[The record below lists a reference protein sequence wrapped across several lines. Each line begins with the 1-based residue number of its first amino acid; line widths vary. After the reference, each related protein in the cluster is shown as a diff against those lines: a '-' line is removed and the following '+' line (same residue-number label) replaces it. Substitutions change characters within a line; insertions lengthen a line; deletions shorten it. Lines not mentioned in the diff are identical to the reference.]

1 MQAFTPDASSAR
13 LRVAWTGPVGDVRGG
28 GAAPLGGL
36 LLQGLLDQGAEVDIY
51 TPDRP
56 EQVPEAFREHPRVEV
71 VSVENPWQWNRWYS
85 KKRVVAFASSSLAR
99 SAVHGLLGLR
109 MVQRHRRRPY
119 ACIFQFSQTELF
131 TMGWLKRALPPIV
144 VHPCTTAAGE
154 LRWHRREESY
164 ARKHETWLHHRFV
177 RSFLTFRAR
186 VQRRELRKPT
196 LIVGPSE
203 VFNRHMC
210 ADYGIDPACT
220 RVLRHPLNLDRFPE
234 RERPARPEQRVVLLY
249 AARLSTRK
257 GLELITE
264 LSNRLADDAE
274 HVQIMVVG
282 GPSMWSDYS
291 PHLRDLNPAVA
302 NYAGSLGSDAMP
314 ALYQMVGAVLIPSH
328 YEPGSLVAGE
338 ALASGLPIVAS
349 DEVGPA
355 EVLDPDC
362 CRVFPSGDI
371 DAFEAAV
378 RKLVAELR
386 EGAAPRIGAIARRE
400 AATVLSP
407 ERLGG
412 VLYSILIEASG
423 RHELAAAG
431 EVEAD
436 GRPDL
441 VSPAVR

>member
-1 MQAFTPDASSAR
+1 MRSSDPDAASAR

-71 VSVENPWQWNRWYS
+71 VSVENPWRWDRWYS
-85 KKRVVAFASSSLAR
+85 RKRAVAFASSSLAR
-99 SAVHGLLGLR
+99 SAVHGLLGLQ
-109 MVQRHRRRPY
+109 MVRRHRRRPY
-119 ACIFQFSQTELF
+119 SCIFQFSQTELF
-131 TMGWLKRALPPIV
+131 TMGWLSRALPPIV

-154 LRWHRREESY
+154 LRWHRREEAY
-164 ARKHETWLHHRFV
+164 ARGHETWVHHRFV
-177 RSFLTFRAR
+177 RSFLTFRAA

-210 ADYGIDPACT
+210 ADYGIDPART
-220 RVLRHPLNLDRFPE
+220 RVLRHPLNLDRFPV
-234 RERPARPEQRVVLLY
+234 RERSARPEERVVLLY

-264 LSNRLADDAE
+264 LSHRLADDAE
-274 HVQIMVVG
+274 RIQIMVVG
-282 GPSMWSDYS
+282 GASMWSDYS
-291 PHLRDLNPAVA
+291 PHLQDLNPAVA
-302 NYAGSLGSDAMP
+302 KYAGSLGSDAMP
-314 ALYQMVGAVLIPSH
+314 GLYQMVSAVLIPSH

-362 CRVFPSGDI
+362 CRVFP
-371 DAFEAAV
+371 
-378 RKLVAELR
+378 LR
-386 EGAAPRIGAIARRE
+386 RHRRLRGEHSQAARR
-400 AATVLSP
+400 AQGRCRTSNRRGRP
-407 ERLGG
+407 PR
-412 VLYSILIEASG
+412 G
-423 RHELAAAG
+423 RHGPVA
-431 EVEAD
+431 
-436 GRPDL
+436 
-441 VSPAVR
+441 